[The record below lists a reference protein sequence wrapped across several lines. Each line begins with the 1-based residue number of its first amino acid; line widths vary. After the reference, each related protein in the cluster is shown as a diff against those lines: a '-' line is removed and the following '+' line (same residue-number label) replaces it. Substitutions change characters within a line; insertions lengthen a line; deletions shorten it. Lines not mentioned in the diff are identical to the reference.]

1 MLYGTGS
8 RDPVVLMLACIGLG
22 FAGLFAAYVPAFR
35 AARIDPM
42 VALRHE

>member
-1 MLYGTGS
+1 
-8 RDPVVLMLACIGLG
+8 LA